1 MDENNDITKLAINT
15 AGLEAKIYTEDFAG
29 HSVKYRLLNAHEDLE
44 TAILTKSYEETSAYP
59 QAVATA
65 VFALSVIS
73 IDAVPFYQQIS
84 TDCHRACNDR
94 WEKAMIYYTSF
105 ISLWYDAY
113 MEHYSELAEE
123 FENLKKK

>member
-15 AGLEAKIYTEDFAG
+15 AGLEAKVYTEDFAG
-29 HSVKYRLLNAHEDLE
+29 HSVQYRLLNTREDLA
-44 TAILTKSYEETSAYP
+44 TGILAKDYEETSAYA

-65 VFALSVIS
+65 TFALSVIS
-73 IDAVPFYQQIS
+73 IDNIPFYQQIS
-84 TDCHRACNDR
+84 TDFSRASHDR

-105 ISLWYDAY
+105 IRMWYDAY
-113 MEHYSELAEE
+113 MDHYAELEEE